1 MHAVVGHGD
10 LNRKCDGLVVTVDLH
25 LIAVF
30 APGYS
35 REGRQCGRPGAVVHE
50 RCEFFDVV
58 HVELGEHLDET
69 SPARFVR
76 CRKSMDVTD
85 DLVFFAHIDADD
97 VHQVVVEF
105 ASVGPLHDRDSEAFF
120 VDLACLGPIPSAAD
134 IDHMGGGSEESD
146 EFVLDEHWRGHG
158 DVVEV
163 AGALPRIV
171 REIDV
176 TGVDAFGP
184 DVVDEVGHCSRHRV
198 DMAGCAGHGLG
209 DHAALAVE
217 DACGQVASFSHRC
230 AERGA
235 DQGHGLFFEDRDK
248 PVPHN
253 LKVDFLLAHAASPSL
268 MRVINSEP
276 SLCSTA

>member
-1 MHAVVGHGD
+1 MAG
-10 LNRKCDGLVVTVDLH
+10 
-25 LIAVF
+25 
-30 APGYS
+30 
-35 REGRQCGRPGAVVHE
+35 
-50 RCEFFDVV
+50 
-58 HVELGEHLDET
+58 
-69 SPARFVR
+69 
-76 CRKSMDVTD
+76 
-85 DLVFFAHIDADD
+85 
-97 VHQVVVEF
+97 
-105 ASVGPLHDRDSEAFF
+105 
-120 VDLACLGPIPSAAD
+120 
-134 IDHMGGGSEESD
+134 EESD
-146 EFVLDEHWRGHG
+146 EFVLDEHRRGHG

-176 TGVDAFGP
+176 TGVDALWP
-184 DVVDEVGHCSRHRV
+184 DVVDEVGHCCRHGV
-198 DMAGCAGHGLG
+198 HMAGCAGHGLG

-248 PVPHN
+248 PVPHD